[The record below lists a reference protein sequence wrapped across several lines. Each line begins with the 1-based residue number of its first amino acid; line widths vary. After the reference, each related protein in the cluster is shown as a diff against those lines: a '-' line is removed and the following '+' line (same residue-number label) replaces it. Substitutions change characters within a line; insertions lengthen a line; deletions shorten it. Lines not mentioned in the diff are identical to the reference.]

1 MLRHTSALLLLFFL
15 GGCASSGLVTIKGAN
30 DQLEEYI
37 TVSSFGYDRPTMGVI
52 PFTTADAFFRANI
65 NKASKNQSIQLYIM
79 ANSYD
84 WSYWNEAR
92 FNSGSGLTKIKLDRI
107 SSDVKCSQYG
117 CAHYED
123 MIGRLTIEQVK
134 SFANSQ
140 SPVVIRIGSNKVS
153 NTVDFKI
160 TPQEAMAFLA
170 KLEMANP

>member
-1 MLRHTSALLLLFFL
+1 MLKHAPALLLLLFL
-15 GGCASSGLVTIKGAN
+15 GGCASSGVVTIKGAN

-37 TVSSFGYDRPTMGVI
+37 TVSSFGYERPTLGVI
-52 PFTTADAFFRANI
+52 PTTTADAFFRANI
-65 NKASKNQSIQLYIM
+65 NKASKNQSIQLYIT

-107 SSDVKCSQYG
+107 SSDVECSQYG
-117 CAHYED
+117 CSHYED
-123 MIGRLTIEQVK
+123 MVGRLTIDEVK

-140 SPVVIRIGSNKVS
+140 SPIAFRIGSNKVS
-153 NTVDFKI
+153 NTVDFEI
-160 TPQEAMAFLA
+160 TPQEAKAFLA